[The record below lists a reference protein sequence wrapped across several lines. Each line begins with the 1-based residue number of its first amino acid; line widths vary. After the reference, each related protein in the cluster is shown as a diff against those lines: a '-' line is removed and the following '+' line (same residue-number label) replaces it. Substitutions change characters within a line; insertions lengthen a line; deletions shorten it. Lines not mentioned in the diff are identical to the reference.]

1 LANNNNK
8 KLNEAIGFGADPRE
22 NSVTW
27 PALALALVPTLWHQ
41 TLPGTRAFSSEV
53 DTGSRKEN
61 ASKQEARASVLIQS
75 EPIML

>member
-27 PALALALVPTLWHQ
+27 PALALVPTLWHQ
-41 TLPGTRAFSSEV
+41 TLPGTRAFSSEA

>member
-8 KLNEAIGFGADPRE
+8 KLKEVIGFGADPRE

-27 PALALALVPTLWHQ
+27 PPLALVPTLWHQ
-41 TLPGTRAFSSEV
+41 TLPGTRAFLSEV